1 MGGEGDKE
9 EKPLGRVRGGRERK
23 GETQRERVGGTTR
36 ERERERERSP
46 QRERPKRKRPI
57 ERRLETNRHCG
68 GGWWVR
74 ADPDVQLAKA
84 TAPSKAT

>member
-23 GETQRERVGGTTR
+23 GETERERGWAGQR
-36 ERERERERSP
+36 ERERKRSP
-46 QRERPKRKRPI
+46 QRERPERKRPI

-68 GGWWVR
+68 GGCWVR
-74 ADPDVQLAKA
+74 ADPDVKLAKA